1 MLNLFNSALKAAK
14 INAFTAEQFND
25 NKFVDSGFK
34 ATLENLALSNDG
46 LEALVKESTWN
57 SKYKA
62 GLTKISKQA
71 KPIRLEDALELT
83 GTKTKRRA
91 DLINKIVPSNHP
103 HANSATKIQNYLQEM
118 MEGAEITE
126 GGKIIGIT
134 MDDLDGEPQTFKL
147 PLPEIG
153 EPDKVYTARLNTIVE
168 NIAKPPFNSG
178 IGAQAQI
185 TTNESK
191 EVTGIKITKTLVNG
205 FAESINLGSISFS
218 TPLQEPYN
226 SDKTIKTIMN
236 QIRKLDFT
244 GLDLTNSEGNPIN
257 KETPKF
263 QKKLTKSPNLIMG
276 GVICKPVDFVKALAL
291 KAKEVQESQT
301 IAA

>member
-1 MLNLFNSALKAAK
+1 LLNLFNSALKAAK

-71 KPIRLEDALELT
+71 KPIRLEDALELK
-83 GTKTKRRA
+83 GSKTKRRA
-91 DLINKIVPSNHP
+91 DLINKVVPSTHP
-103 HANSATKIQNYLQEM
+103 HANSATKIQNYIQEM

-134 MDDLDGEPQTFKL
+134 MDNLDGKPQTFKL

-153 EPDKVYTARLNTIVE
+153 EPDEVYTARLNTLVE
-168 NIAKPPFNSG
+168 NIAKPPFNAG

-205 FAESINLGSISFS
+205 FAESIDLGSISFS
-218 TPLQEPYN
+218 TPLQKPYN
-226 SDKTIKTIMN
+226 SDKTIKTIMS
-236 QIRKLDFT
+236 QIRKLNFT
-244 GLDLTNSEGNPIN
+244 GLDLKDSEGEAIN
-257 KETPKF
+257 QETPEF
-263 QKKLTKSPNLIMG
+263 KKKSTKSPNLIMG
-276 GVICKPVDFVKALAL
+276 GVVCKPADFVKALAL

-301 IAA
+301 MAV